1 MVRKVFDN
9 RDTRDLE
16 YSSDWFVDGF
26 WNTPTDSG
34 TLSSTNSPSA
44 SVSFTFP
51 GKHEVYWIAHTIFV
65 SSHPPVTEPARA
77 FFYYGMKRSNGGL
90 YHICI
95 DGCGTGSLD
104 SVDIDALDRS
114 DNGQNPPT
122 LLYSFTFDDFGIHQI
137 LLTNQNDTRTVPSGN
152 SQITLDRLELEVQD
166 PGSSTPSTFSTSTST
181 STSDSPAAS
190 PSSSS
195 VSTSS
200 ASVNTSPTVTSQAST
215 SSSSS
220 SSSPVSPPP
229 FSFLASSSSLR
240 SLSSSPLP
248 TTSSLPFPSSDKSVP
263 AGPVAG
269 GVTGGLAL
277 LLLCAF
283 LVLCMRRRRSRA
295 NQKYMF
301 AVNDQLF
308 LPPPEASAIGN
319 PSSVTGLSS
328 SQPVTNRENNP
339 SSATGLSS
347 SEPITNRE
355 KQGLDFSPETASS
368 SDQFITNTPPAP
380 SRTQS
385 HQPRRESD
393 ILTNYFTGPV
403 SGDTEV
409 LPPGY
414 DQIFGN
420 NHP

>member
-1 MVRKVFDN
+1 MVRRVFDN
-9 RDTRDLE
+9 RDTGDLE
-16 YSSDWFVDGF
+16 YLSDWTVDGS

-51 GKHEVYWIAHTIFV
+51 GKYEVYWIAHTIFV

-181 STSDSPAAS
+181 PESPAAS

-195 VSTSS
+195 VSISSKTSV
-200 ASVNTSPTVTSQAST
+200 SVSTSPTVTSQAST

-220 SSSPVSPPP
+220 SPVSPPS
-229 FSFLASSSSLR
+229 FSFLLSSSSLH

-263 AGPVAG
+263 AGPIAG
-269 GVTGGLAL
+269 GVIGGLAL

-283 LVLCMRRRRSRA
+283 LVLCMRCRRSR
-295 NQKYMF
+295 
-301 AVNDQLF
+301 VNRRYTVNSRSF
-308 LPPPEASAIGN
+308 SPPSEASAIGN
-319 PSSVTGLSS
+319 PSSETGLSS
-328 SQPVTNRENNP
+328 SQ
-339 SSATGLSS
+339 
-347 SEPITNRE
+347 PITNRE
-355 KQGLDFSPETASS
+355 KQGPDFSPETASS
-368 SDQFITNTPPAP
+368 DQFITDTPPAP

-385 HQPRRESD
+385 HQLRRESD
-393 ILTNYFTGPV
+393 ILTSYFTGSG
-403 SGDTEV
+403 SGDTDV
-409 LPPGY
+409 LPPDY
-414 DQIFGN
+414 YQIFGN